1 MVRIFNYLGRRDSMK
16 FEEYRKA
23 FWAGI
28 AGAVVAFMGWL
39 QAPSGDWRLLLAAIA
54 GGFGAGFLG
63 AFIPANTIE
72 GENVM
77 DAARGKL

>member
-1 MVRIFNYLGRRDSMK
+1 MK

-23 FWAGI
+23 FWAGV
-28 AGAVVAFMGWL
+28 ATSTVGALTVVANGNFEIK
-39 QAPSGDWRLLLAAIA
+39 AIA
-54 GGFGAGFLG
+54 AAAVTGGAAGFLA